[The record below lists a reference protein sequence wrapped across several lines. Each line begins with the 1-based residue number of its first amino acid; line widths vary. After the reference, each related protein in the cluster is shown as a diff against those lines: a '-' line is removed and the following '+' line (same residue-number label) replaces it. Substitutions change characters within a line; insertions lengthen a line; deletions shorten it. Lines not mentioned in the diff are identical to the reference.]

1 MILWRA
7 ARRPYADLSG
17 KGGLHNSG
25 RWHSEGRL
33 IVYTAEHPALALLE
47 VRVNL
52 DLPKELVPDDYV
64 MLKIFAPDDLPVL
77 DAGMVNFKDS
87 GESRG
92 VGDDWLAKGQ
102 SSLLKVPSAVAPEST
117 NFLINPAHADASKIR
132 IETAVPFDFDQRLF
146 G

>member
-1 MILWRA
+1 LILWRA

-17 KGGLHNSG
+17 KGGLLHSG

-52 DLPKELVPDDYV
+52 DLPNELVPDDYL
-64 MLKIFAPDDLPVL
+64 MQKIFAPDALQIL
-77 DAGMVNFKDS
+77 ESGLVNPKES

-92 VGDDWLAKGQ
+92 IGDKWLSEGR
-102 SSLLKVPSAVAPEST
+102 SPLLKVPSAAAPESA
-117 NFLINPAHADASKIR
+117 NFLINPLHADASKIS
-132 IETAVPFDFDQRLF
+132 IESAVPFAFDQRLF

>member
-17 KGGLHNSG
+17 KGGLHHSG

-52 DLPKELVPDDYV
+52 DLPRELVPDDYV
-64 MLKIFAPDDLPVL
+64 MLKIFAPEAPHIQ
-77 DAGMVNFKDS
+77 DAGAVNLRDS

-92 VGDDWLAKGQ
+92 IGDTWLSEGKSA
-102 SSLLKVPSAVAPEST
+102 LLRVPSAVAPESA
-117 NFLINPAHADASKIR
+117 NFLINPLHADASKIS
-132 IETAVPFDFDQRLF
+132 IESAVPFTFDQRLF